1 MVAQG
6 LRGQKAFVVGWNS
19 SAVALVQY
27 LLRSGAEVSLVVES
41 KSENFEEVLNES
53 FGASSL
59 KVNVLD
65 VAAAGEAIRTAALVI
80 ASDAKKLDSA
90 LLENARALQIPVYTE
105 LEFVSLHTGD
115 VKFVSVVGTNGK
127 STAANLLTRMLE
139 KSGKKVFASFDR
151 PIADL
156 LNRSEKTDLAIIP
169 TDCFQLEGIQS
180 YKPEMVLFLNI
191 AEDHTDRYP
200 NFETYVAAYRE
211 ILKNLDASTTL
222 ILNSQDPLIVNFIH
236 SSEAK
241 KILFGTQPVPEG
253 FEGAWVSSSASGS
266 NILNVRLRERPEVLS
281 FNLLNHRLR
290 GSHNRENLMAAVLGA
305 LSLGADVQSVVA
317 AIDEVKTLANRLQ
330 FVKRIN
336 SVAFYSDAAANN
348 PSAMKAS
355 LHSFKEPIILIAGGR
370 DKGLDYSILSQSVRQ
385 RVKNLLLVGEAK
397 EALNRAL
404 GDFTETFLVGTVEE
418 AVIMAYQK
426 SRSGDVVL
434 FSPGCDHTDAFKSI
448 EERGAAFTNLILEID
463 RPRRPNVI

>member
-6 LRGQKAFVVGWNS
+6 LRGQKAFVFGWNT
-19 SAVALVQY
+19 SAVSLTQF
-27 LLRSGAEVSLVVES
+27 LMRMGAEVSLIVES
-41 KSENFEEVLNES
+41 KSEAFEASLAEA
-53 FGASSL
+53 FGAS
-59 KVNVLD
+59 VLQIQ
-65 VAAAGEAIRTAALVI
+65 VFEAATALDAVRSASLVI
-80 ASDAKKLDSA
+80 AADSKKLDNA
-90 LLENARALQIPVYTE
+90 LLENARSLQIPVYTE
-105 LEFVSLHTGD
+105 LEFVSLHVGGD
-115 VKFVSVVGTNGK
+115 VKFVSIVGTNGK
-127 STAANLLTRMLE
+127 STTANLLSAMLE
-139 KSGKKVFASFDR
+139 KAGKKVFTSHNKPVAE
-151 PIADL
+151 L
-156 LNRSEKTDLAIIP
+156 LNRAEKTDWAIVP

-180 YKPEMVLFLNI
+180 YTPEMVLFLNI

-200 NFETYVAAYRE
+200 NYETYVAAFRE
-211 ILKNLDASTTL
+211 ILKNSGADTTL

-241 KILFGTQPVPEG
+241 KILFGTQSVPEG
-253 FEGAWVSSSASGS
+253 FEGAWITGL
-266 NILNVRLRERPEVLS
+266 NQLNVRLREREGVLS
-281 FNLLNHRLR
+281 FNLTNHRLR
-290 GSHNRENLMAAVLGA
+290 GSHNRENLMAAVLAA
-305 LSLGADVQSVVA
+305 LSIGVDVAAVTA

-336 SVAFYSDAAANN
+336 SVAFYSDAAASN
-348 PSAMKAS
+348 PAAMKAS

-397 EALNRAL
+397 ESLNRAL

-434 FSPGCDHTDAFKSI
+434 FSPGCDHTDAFKTI
-448 EERGAAFTNLILEID
+448 DERGDAFTNLILEID

>member
-6 LRGQKAFVVGWNS
+6 LRGQKTFVFGWNA
-19 SAVALVQY
+19 SAIALAQY
-27 LLRSGAEVSLVVES
+27 LLRMGAEVSLIVDS
-41 KSENFEEVLNES
+41 KPENFEEILGEA
-53 FGASSL
+53 FGSSSL
-59 KVNVLD
+59 NVNVLET
-65 VAAAGEAIRTAALVI
+65 ATALEAIRSAAMVI
-80 ASDAKKLDSA
+80 AADSKKLDA
-90 LLENARALQIPVYTE
+90 PLLENARALQIPVYTE
-105 LEFVSLHTGD
+105 LEFVSLYVGGD
-115 VKFVSVVGTNGK
+115 VKFVSIVGTNGK
-127 STAANLLTRMLE
+127 STTANLLSKMLE
-139 KSGKKVFASFDR
+139 KSGKKVFASYDR
-151 PIADL
+151 PVADL
-156 LNRSEKTDLAIIP
+156 LNRAEKTEWAIVP

-180 YKPEMVLFLNI
+180 YSPEMVLFLNI

-200 NFETYVAAYRE
+200 NYETYVAAFRE
-211 ILKNLDASTTL
+211 ILKNSSAETTL
-222 ILNSQDPLIVNFIH
+222 ILNSSDPLIVNFIH

-241 KILFGTQPVPEG
+241 KILFGTQSVPEG
-253 FEGAWVSSSASGS
+253 FEGAWITGL
-266 NILNVRLRERPEVLS
+266 NQLNVRLREREGVLS
-281 FNLLNHRLR
+281 FNLANHRLR
-290 GSHNRENLMAAVLGA
+290 GTHNRENLMAAVLAA
-305 LSLGADVQSVVA
+305 LKMGADVAAVTS
-317 AIDEVKTLANRLQ
+317 AIDEVKTLPNRLK

-336 SVAFYSDAAANN
+336 SVAFYSDAASNN

-434 FSPGCDHTDAFKSI
+434 FSPGCDHTDAFKTIS
-448 EERGAAFTNLILEID
+448 ERGDAFTNLILEID

>member
-6 LRGQKAFVVGWNS
+6 LRGQKTFVFGWNA
-19 SAVALVQY
+19 SALSLVQF

-41 KSENFEEVLNES
+41 KPENLEEVLTETL
-53 FGASSL
+53 GASAL
-59 KVNVLD
+59 HLNVLD
-65 VAAAGEAIRTAALVI
+65 AVAALEGIRSAALVVV
-80 ASDAKKLDSA
+80 ADSRRLDAP

-105 LEFVSLHTGD
+105 LEFVSLYVGSD
-115 VKFVSVVGTNGK
+115 VKFVSVVGANGK
-127 STAANLLTRMLE
+127 ATTSHLLTKMLE
-139 KSGKKVFASFDR
+139 KANKSVFSSFDR
-151 PIADL
+151 PLADL
-156 LNRSEKTDLAIIP
+156 LSRTEKTELAIVP
-169 TDCFQLEGIQS
+169 THCFVLEGLQS
-180 YKPEMVLFLNI
+180 YRPDMVLFLNI

-200 NFETYVAAYRE
+200 NYETYVGSFRE
-211 ILKNLDASTTL
+211 VLKNADSETTI
-222 ILNSQDPLIVNFIH
+222 ILNSQDPLIVNFVH
-236 SSEAK
+236 SSEGK

-253 FEGAWVSSSASGS
+253 FEGAWVSGL
-266 NILNVRLRERPEVLS
+266 NQLNVRVREREGVIS
-281 FNLLNHRLR
+281 FNLANHRLR
-290 GSHNRENLMAAVLGA
+290 GSHNRENLMAAVLAA
-305 LSLGADVQSVVA
+305 LKLGVDTTSIA
-317 AIDEVKTLANRLQ
+317 AVIDEVKTLPNRLQ

-348 PSAMKAS
+348 PAAMKAS
-355 LHSFKEPIILIAGGR
+355 LHSFKEPVILIAGGR

-397 EALNRAL
+397 EALNRSL

-434 FSPGCDHTDAFKSI
+434 FSPGCDHTDAFRSI
-448 EERGAAFTNLILEID
+448 EDRGAAFTNLILEID